1 MVGSTASTTEPR
13 PTGARA
19 AIHGAQWA
27 LLALLALAFTAAAAS
42 VTTKEVEEAL
52 TCQCGCGLTVHSC
65 NHLQCGSGIPLKQEV
80 LTMVSQG
87 LPRDEILVRFRDKYG
102 EKILSSPTTEGF
114 NLTAWVLPFV
124 VLGIGV
130 VVVLGTVRRWT
141 VVARAD
147 QPGTASKVGISDGD
161 RRRLDAEL
169 AKDPR

>member
-1 MVGSTASTTEPR
+1 
-13 PTGARA
+13 
-19 AIHGAQWA
+19 
-27 LLALLALAFTAAAAS
+27 LLALIALAVTAAAAA
-42 VTTKEVEEAL
+42 VTTKEIEEAL

-80 LTMVSQG
+80 LTLVSQG

-130 VVVLGTVRRWT
+130 VIVLTTVRRWT
-141 VVARAD
+141 VAARAD
-147 QPGTASKVGISDGD
+147 EAPTVSQLGISDRD

-169 AKDPR
+169 AKEPR